1 MVSTPSVFNM
11 FSRHLW
17 FWKQRARIAWLVYV
31 RPSVREVLSSIL
43 GEITSLFRLLSFL
56 CSLTTMLYIPLKRS
70 IVGERGVKWVHR
82 RPQVYQLNYCNE
94 LSTLNIVS
102 LSFYLQ
108 RVYNTSALLFP
119 FAPRKHLHRSLH
131 CINPRATLIF
141 LRSRLN
147 HSVSLL
153 HRRRYWLFNHQPK
166 ERDLL
171 LSRM

>member
-1 MVSTPSVFNM
+1 MRSLFNM

-70 IVGERGVKWVHR
+70 IVGERVLKWVHR
-82 RPQVYQLNYCNE
+82 RPQVYQLNYCHK
-94 LSTLNIVS
+94 LSTKNVVA
-102 LSFYLQ
+102 LSFDLQ
-108 RVYNTSALLFP
+108 RDYNTSAFFCP
-119 FAPRKHLHRSLH
+119 FAPRKHLYRCLH
-131 CINPRATLIF
+131 CVNPRATLIF

-147 HSVSLL
+147 HCISLL
-153 HRRRYWLFNHQPK
+153 YRRLYWLFNHQPK
-166 ERDLL
+166 GRDLL